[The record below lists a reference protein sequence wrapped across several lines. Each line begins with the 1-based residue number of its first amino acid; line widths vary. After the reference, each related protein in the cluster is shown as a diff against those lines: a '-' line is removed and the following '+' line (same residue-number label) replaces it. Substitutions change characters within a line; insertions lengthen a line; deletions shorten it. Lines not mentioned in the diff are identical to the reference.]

1 VPLQE
6 RSPEKLQQFFEAYG
20 APEAAAMCYL
30 LATAE
35 NQSMVGGC
43 SCCVLVLGL
52 IGSSYLLHTPI
63 CMLFRPSEPLH
74 LQP

>member
-1 VPLQE
+1 LLLQE

-35 NQSMVGGC
+35 NQSMVGGRH
-43 SCCVLVLGL
+43 CCFVH
-52 IGSSYLLHTPI
+52 SSKRAL
-63 CMLFRPSEPLH
+63 MLPPR
-74 LQP
+74 